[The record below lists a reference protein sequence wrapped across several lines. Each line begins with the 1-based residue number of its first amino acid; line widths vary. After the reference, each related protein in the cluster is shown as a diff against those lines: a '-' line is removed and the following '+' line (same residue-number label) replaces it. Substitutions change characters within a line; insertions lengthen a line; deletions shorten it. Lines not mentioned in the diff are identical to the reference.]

1 MAINKFTTLLD
12 LARQAKIISGE
23 TATFDGK
30 IEAGIPFS
38 GYPTGVDTGTTV
50 SLGVVSSEDA
60 VFSGNTGTTVFDVS
74 NTGST
79 NYDAIF
85 SGYSATTWSNPLF
98 SGNTSGLTL
107 PITPLSASTQI
118 VGPFWTLTQT
128 GMTGDYVIGTQ
139 YTGYSVTYSFFN
151 VSQFGTGF
159 TYSGFTTASQ
169 ENFSAGTLDYKGPL
183 DYISSVED
191 ATIDGRLTTN
201 KLTVMGGASSATTG
215 YVLTQTGN
223 TGEVGWV
230 FNSSSGTTDTNFAIS
245 NLTFTGDRIHDTNGF
260 VLSLEDSTSLFE
272 VNLSNATTP
281 IVNLTGDSTSLSQ
294 IGVSNPPNGGIVM
307 GHRGVTEASFPGY
320 GKQGDGFIY
329 SSSEQNGL
337 NIISQPGSGTEDYIR
352 LYAGDDANGTIPNLF
367 IEGTGSTKGFIGINT
382 DSPTERLHIN
392 GDVRIDGNPGILEI
406 YDVTNL
412 KTQIGQSDFGF
423 LQFNRNPTTNEEDA
437 FISNYA
443 PSGNTIFRCGPNG
456 STVDDVMVLF
466 GSGNT
471 ASNNELIFSGD
482 SEPLIFGNGNL
493 EVFGNIGIKQL
504 PTGTAVKD
512 VRIDATGKLTDNAS
526 DERLKE
532 NVLTLNNSLSKLLQL
547 SGVSYNWI
555 DRNSG
560 SDDTFYGFIAQ
571 QLEKVDS
578 NLTFTNENSG
588 YMGIKS
594 NCITPLIVESIK
606 EIHNNPSIPNYTP
619 TSSNDSYGNIGNV
632 TSDDDYLYIKT
643 NNGWKRTSLQSF

>member
-30 IEAGIPFS
+30 IEVGIPFS

-118 VGPFWTLTQT
+118 VGPFWALTQT

-159 TYSGFTTASQ
+159 TYSGFTTATQ

-201 KLTVMGGASSATTG
+201 KLTVTGGASAGSLG
-215 YVLTQTGN
+215 YVLTQTGD

-230 FNSSSGTTDTNFAIS
+230 FNSASGTTDTNLSNTNLTQTIASRTYTLPALNRLNFQDSS
-245 NLTFTGDRIHDTNGF
+245 NLNMLQLDEG
-260 VLSLEDSTSLFE
+260 SS
-272 VNLSNATTP
+272 
-281 IVNLTGDSTSLSQ
+281 
-294 IGVSNPPNGGIVM
+294 VSINGGINNTNFQVK
-307 GHRGVTEASFPGY
+307 GQT
-320 GKQGDGFIY
+320 
-329 SSSEQNGL
+329 N
-337 NIISQPGSGTEDYIR
+337 
-352 LYAGDDANGTIPNLF
+352 PNLF
-367 IEGTGSTKGFIGINT
+367 YVDVSSNRVGVGIS
-382 DSPTERLHIN
+382 SPSETLHIN
-392 GDVRIDGNPGILEI
+392 GDVRIDGNPALLEL
-406 YDVTNL
+406 YYTSNT
-412 KTQIGQSDFGF
+412 KTQIGQNSFGF
-423 LQFNRNPTTNEEDA
+423 LQFNRNPTTNDEEA
-437 FISNYA
+437 FIVNYA

-456 STVDDVMVLF
+456 STVDDVMVLY

-482 SEPLIFGNGNL
+482 SEPLVYSRGNL
-493 EVFGNIGIKQL
+493 EVFGNIGIKQIGVTPGNVL
-504 PTGTAVKD
+504 GID
-512 VRIDATGKLTDNAS
+512 VNGKLTDNEPS
-526 DERLKE
+526 DIRLKE
-532 NVLTLNNSLSKLLQL
+532 NISPLSNSLSTILNL
-547 SGVSYNWI
+547 SGVTFNWK
-555 DRNSG
+555 DRKSG
-560 SDDTFYGFIAQ
+560 GNEIALGFIAQ
-571 QLEKVDS
+571 DVQKVDS
-578 NLTFTNENSG
+578 RLISV
-588 YMGIKS
+588 S
-594 NCITPLIVESIK
+594 NNNDYLGVRDRYITPLIVESIK

>member
-30 IEAGIPFS
+30 IEVGIPFS

-118 VGPFWTLTQT
+118 VGPFWALTQT

-159 TYSGFTTASQ
+159 TYSGFTTATQ

-201 KLTVMGGASSATTG
+201 KLTVTGGASAGSLG
-215 YVLTQTGN
+215 YVLTQTGD

-230 FNSSSGTTDTNFAIS
+230 FNSASGTTDTNLSNTNLTQTITSRTYTLPALNRLNFQDSS
-245 NLTFTGDRIHDTNGF
+245 NLNMLQLDEG
-260 VLSLEDSTSLFE
+260 SS
-272 VNLSNATTP
+272 
-281 IVNLTGDSTSLSQ
+281 
-294 IGVSNPPNGGIVM
+294 VSINGGINNTNFQVK
-307 GHRGVTEASFPGY
+307 GQS
-320 GKQGDGFIY
+320 
-329 SSSEQNGL
+329 N
-337 NIISQPGSGTEDYIR
+337 
-352 LYAGDDANGTIPNLF
+352 PNLF
-367 IEGTGSTKGFIGINT
+367 YVDVSSDRVGVGIS
-382 DSPTERLHIN
+382 SPSETLH
-392 GDVRIDGNPGILEI
+392 IDGNVRVDGNPALLEL
-406 YDVTNL
+406 YYTSNT
-412 KTQIGQSDFGF
+412 KTQIGQNSYGF
-423 LQFNRNPTTNEEDA
+423 LQFNRNPTTNEEDVYIA
-437 FISNYA
+437 NYA
-443 PSGNTIFRCGPNG
+443 ASGNTIFRCGDNG
-456 STVDDVMVLF
+456 SLVDDVMVLY

-493 EVFGNIGIKQL
+493 EVFGNIGIKQI
-504 PTGTAVKD
+504 GSVVSSNAVY
-512 VRIDATGKLTDNAS
+512 IDSNGKLTDTVS

-532 NVLTLNNSLSKLLQL
+532 NILPLNNSLNIISQL
-547 SGVSYNWI
+547 SGVSYNSVNRE
-555 DRNSG
+555 DSG
-560 SDDTFYGFIAQ
+560 NDTFYGFIAQ
-571 QLEKVDS
+571 QLEKVDN
-578 NLTFTNENSG
+578 NLTFTSKSSG
-588 YMGIKS
+588 YMGVKYNAI
-594 NCITPLIVESIK
+594 IPLIVESIK
-606 EIHNNPSIPNYTP
+606 EIRNNPSIPNYTP
-619 TSSNDSYGNIGNV
+619 SSSNDSYGNIGNV